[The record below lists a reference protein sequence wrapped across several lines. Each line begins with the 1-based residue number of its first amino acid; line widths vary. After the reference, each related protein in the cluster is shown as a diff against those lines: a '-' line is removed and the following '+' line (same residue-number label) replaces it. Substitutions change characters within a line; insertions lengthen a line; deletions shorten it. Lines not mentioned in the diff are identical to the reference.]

1 MNLRSK
7 LSYANVAAT
16 LALFLV
22 IAGGTVYA
30 SSELGRNDVNSK
42 NIAKGA
48 VKTSDLHGN
57 AVTGPKVK
65 DATLTGGDLQD
76 ESVTG
81 ADLQD
86 GSVTGA
92 DVQDGGITGADIA
105 AGVIPQITADV
116 TGSATG
122 GPQGSVNTA
131 TFSSLPLSGKT
142 TFTTSDNEVAAL
154 AAEAQ
159 FTIAT
164 TNAANPC
171 QPAIFLS
178 VDGGETRLF
187 IDPIT
192 GTNSTTLVQSHGYD
206 ADGPFGLLNPGTEH
220 TITAQ
225 VRGDADCTATS
236 KVDALKVSIVQIH

>member
-1 MNLRSK
+1 MNLLTRF
-7 LSYANVAAT
+7 SYANVTAT
-16 LALFLV
+16 LALFLA

-30 SSELGRNDVNSK
+30 ASEIGKNDVKSK

-48 VKTSDLHGN
+48 VKTSDLHSN
-57 AVTGPKVK
+57 AVTGEKLK
-65 DATLTGGDLQD
+65 DGTI
-76 ESVTG
+76 SG

-86 GSVTGA
+86 GSVGGA

-131 TFSSLPLSGKT
+131 TISPLPLSGKT
-142 TFTTSDNEVAAL
+142 TFTANDNEVVAL

-171 QPAIFLS
+171 QPGVFLS

-206 ADGPFGLLNPGTEH
+206 ADGPFGLLSPGTEH

-225 VRGDADCTATS
+225 LRGDVDCTATS
-236 KVDALKVSIVQIH
+236 KLDTLKVSVVQIL

>member
-1 MNLRSK
+1 MNLLTRF
-7 LSYANVAAT
+7 SYANVTAT
-16 LALFLV
+16 LALFLA

-30 SSELGRNDVNSK
+30 ASEIGKNDVKSK

-48 VKTSDLHGN
+48 VKTSDLHSN
-57 AVTGPKVK
+57 AVTGEKLK
-65 DATLTGGDLQD
+65 DGTISGVDLTDG
-76 ESVTG
+76 SVSG

-86 GSVTGA
+86 GSVGGA

-131 TFSSLPLSGKT
+131 TISPLPLSGKT
-142 TFTTSDNEVAAL
+142 TFTANDNEVVAL

-171 QPAIFLS
+171 QPAVFLS

-206 ADGPFGLLNPGTEH
+206 ADGPFGLLSPGTEH

-225 VRGDADCTATS
+225 LRGDVDCTATS
-236 KVDALKVSIVQIH
+236 KLDTLKVSVVQIH